1 MNILEEIHKYKIEFI
16 NECKTKKPLNELK
29 RKSLDI
35 PKKKNNFLNKLKN
48 KKSNINIIG
57 ELKRASPSAGN
68 IVQQDIDLL
77 KISKIYEKS
86 GISCLSILTD
96 EKYFKGSID
105 DLSNIKKVTTLPIL
119 RKDFIVDEYQIYES
133 FLYGADCILII
144 MALINQK
151 LASELEELAASL
163 GIDSI
168 IEVHNDEEIYQ
179 STFLKSDLIGINNR
193 NLKDF
198 SVDINNSVNL
208 SKSIAEN
215 KIIIS
220 ESGIKTKEDIS
231 FTMNNSKI
239 KTFLIGESLMSS
251 LDIEVS
257 IRNLLT

>member
-1 MNILEEIHKYKIEFI
+1 MNVKQ
-16 NECKTKKPLNELK
+16 KKPLNELK

-105 DLSNIKKVTTLPIL
+105 DLNNIKKVTTLPIL
-119 RKDFIVDEYQIYES
+119 RKDFIVDEYQVYES